1 MKRGF
6 FDLELIILI
15 AMGAIMVMLIGLVSL
30 SIAQGSVHSNTQL
43 ISEVLNTTA

>member
-30 SIAQGSVHSNTQL
+30 SIAQGSVQANTQL
-43 ISEVLNTTA
+43 ISQAVNSSL